1 VWFGGPPHAYSPTW
15 SPEKAM
21 IDQSKALDLLPGFLV
36 MALVWW
42 FLNNQ
47 AVTYGVR
54 LLNWQIN
61 DSLQRSAGMD
71 GNRRLEPTEE
81 TAAIQSR
88 VARALGLGALGS
100 ILWWEVGQD
109 SWKSILAGGWA
120 LLSLLVWLT
129 VRRST

>member
-1 VWFGGPPHAYSPTW
+1 
-15 SPEKAM
+15 M

-100 ILWWEVGQD
+100 IFWWEVGQD

>member
-1 VWFGGPPHAYSPTW
+1 MES
-15 SPEKAM
+15 KKNM

-47 AVTYGVR
+47 TVTYGAR

-61 DSLQRSAGMD
+61 DSLQRSPGMG

-88 VARALGLGALGS
+88 VARGLGALGS
-100 ILWWEVGQD
+100 IFWWEVGQD

-120 LLSLLVWLT
+120 LLSLLVGLK